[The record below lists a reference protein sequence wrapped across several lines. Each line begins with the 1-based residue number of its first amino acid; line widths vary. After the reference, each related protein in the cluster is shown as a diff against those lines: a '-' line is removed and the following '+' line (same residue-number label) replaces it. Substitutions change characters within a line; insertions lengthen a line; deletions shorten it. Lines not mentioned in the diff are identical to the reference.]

1 MIGSVYDYYLTT
13 YASKPAT
20 KYDTH
25 KKSELRNVY
34 NNIVNISKKSPL
46 YKINVSADMQKYVID
61 LKENARFLLDDI
73 NDLVFDT
80 SSVHNYKYTSDNEDI
95 ISVTSLI
102 PNENGLNDA
111 LTEDYNIKVESLATP
126 QVNTGNYLRDD
137 SLNFTLGEHSF
148 EVAINN
154 ATYELQFNVNKTDTN
169 SSILEKISR
178 LVNHSDIGLR
188 SNILHLGGN
197 STLEIS
203 STATGT
209 TANPTIFKISG
220 SYHDTVNDTIG
231 VLGIDNVTSY
241 PKNAKFTLNGLEKTS
256 VGNTF
261 TINKSLEVTLKDVTS
276 DGAEAKIS
284 RKNNLDSIIDSISEL
299 VSGFNNI
306 IDISKSKVNDNGDAA
321 KLNKEMRITALR
333 HKNELESVGLTLKED
348 GLLEF
353 DEAIILQSSKE
364 GSLNE
369 TLDNLASFKNGLEKK
384 LNDIT
389 INPMKYVNKIMI
401 SYPHPSKAF
410 ANPYLT
416 SIYSGMMYNGYI

>member
-34 NNIVNISKKSPL
+34 NNIINISKKSPL

-73 NDLVFDT
+73 NNLVFDT
-80 SSVHNYKYTSDNEDI
+80 SSVHNYRYTSDNEDI

-102 PNENGLNDA
+102 SNESNANESLV
-111 LTEDYNIKVESLATP
+111 EDYNIKVESLATP
-126 QVNTGNYLRDD
+126 QINTGNYLRED
-137 SLNFTLGEHSF
+137 SLNFTLGEHAF
-148 EVAINN
+148 EVDINN
-154 ATYELQFNVNKTDTN
+154 TTYELQFNVNKSDTN

-188 SNILHLGGN
+188 ANILHLGGN

-220 SYHDTVNDTIG
+220 SYRDTTNDTIG
-231 VLGIDNVTSY
+231 VLGINNITSY

-261 TINKSLEVTLKDVTS
+261 TINKSLEITLKSVTS
-276 DGAEAKIS
+276 DGTEAKIS
-284 RKNNLDSIIDSISEL
+284 RKNNLDSIIDSINEL
-299 VSGFNNI
+299 VSGYNNI

-353 DEAIILQSSKE
+353 DEAIILQASKE

-369 TLDNLASFKNGLEKK
+369 TLDNLTSFKNGLQKK
-384 LNDIT
+384 LSDIT

-410 ANPYLT
+410 ANPYVT

>member
-20 KYDTH
+20 KSDTH

-73 NDLVFDT
+73 NNLVFDT

-102 PNENGLNDA
+102 PSETTANESLV
-111 LTEDYNIKVESLATP
+111 EDYNIKVESLATP

-137 SLNFTLGEHSF
+137 SLNFTLGEHAF
-148 EVAINN
+148 EVEINN
-154 ATYELQFNVNKTDTN
+154 TTYELQFNVNKSDTN
-169 SSILEKISR
+169 STILEKISR
-178 LVNHSDIGLR
+178 LVNHSDIGLHA
-188 SNILHLGGN
+188 NVLHLGGN

-203 STATGT
+203 STSTGT
-209 TANPTIFKISG
+209 TANPTTFKISE
-220 SYHDTVNDTIG
+220 SYRDTINDTIG
-231 VLGIDNVTSY
+231 VLGIDNITSY

-261 TINKSLEVTLKDVTS
+261 TINKSLEITLKSVTS
-276 DGAEAKIS
+276 DGTEAKIS
-284 RKNNLDSIIDSISEL
+284 RKNNLDSIIDSIKEL
-299 VSGFNNI
+299 VSGYNNI
-306 IDISKSKVNDNGDAA
+306 VDISKSKVNDNGDAA

-333 HKNELESVGLTLKED
+333 HKNELESVGLSLKED

-353 DEAIILQSSKE
+353 DEAIILQASQE
-364 GSLNE
+364 NSLNE
-369 TLDNLASFKNGLEKK
+369 TLDNLTSFKNGLEKK
-384 LNDIT
+384 LSDIT

-410 ANPYLT
+410 ANPYVT

>member
-20 KYDTH
+20 KSDTH

-73 NDLVFDT
+73 NNLVFDT
-80 SSVHNYKYTSDNEDI
+80 SSVHNYRYTSDNEDI

-102 PNENGLNDA
+102 PSETTANESLV
-111 LTEDYNIKVESLATP
+111 EDYNIKVESLATP

-137 SLNFTLGEHSF
+137 SLNFTLGEHAF
-148 EVAINN
+148 EVEINN
-154 ATYELQFNVNKTDTN
+154 TTYELQFNVNKSDTN
-169 SSILEKISR
+169 ITILEKISR
-178 LVNHSDIGLR
+178 LVNHSDIGLHA
-188 SNILHLGGN
+188 NVLHLGGN

-203 STATGT
+203 STSTGT
-209 TANPTIFKISG
+209 TANPTIFKISE
-220 SYHDTVNDTIG
+220 SYRDTINDTIG
-231 VLGIDNVTSY
+231 VLGIDNITSY

-261 TINKSLEVTLKDVTS
+261 TINKSLEITLKSVTS
-276 DGAEAKIS
+276 DGTEAKIS
-284 RKNNLDSIIDSISEL
+284 RKNNLDSIIDSIKEL
-299 VSGFNNI
+299 VSGYNNI
-306 IDISKSKVNDNGDAA
+306 VDISKSKVNDNGDAA
-321 KLNKEMRITALR
+321 KLNKEMRLTALR
-333 HKNELESVGLTLKED
+333 HKNELESVGLSLKED

-353 DEAIILQSSKE
+353 DEAIILQASQE
-364 GSLNE
+364 NSLNE
-369 TLDNLASFKNGLEKK
+369 TLDNLTSFKNGLEKK
-384 LNDIT
+384 LSDIT

-410 ANPYLT
+410 ANPYVT

>member
-20 KYDTH
+20 KNDTH

-73 NDLVFDT
+73 NNLVFDT
-80 SSVHNYKYTSDNEDI
+80 SSVHNYKYTSENEDI
-95 ISVTSLI
+95 ISVNSLI
-102 PNENGLNDA
+102 TGEATDEEA
-111 LTEDYNIKVESLATP
+111 LIDGYNIEISNLATP

-137 SLNFTLGEHSF
+137 SLNFSLGEHSF
-148 EVAINN
+148 EVEINN
-154 ATYELQFNVNKTDTN
+154 TTYELQFNVNKSDTN
-169 SSILEKISR
+169 SSVLEKLSR
-178 LVNHSDIGLR
+178 LVNHSDIGLH

-203 STATGT
+203 SNSTGT
-209 TANPTIFKISG
+209 SGNPTIFKISK
-220 SYHDTVNDTIG
+220 SYRDLTNDTIG
-231 VLGIDNVTSY
+231 VLGIDNITSY

-256 VGNTF
+256 TGNTF
-261 TINKSLEVTLKDVTS
+261 TINKSLEVTLKDTTDGNVT
-276 DGAEAKIS
+276 KIN
-284 RKNNLDSIIDSISEL
+284 RRNNLDSIIDSINEL
-299 VSGFNNI
+299 VLGYNNI
-306 IDISKSKVNDNGDAA
+306 IEISKDKINDNGDAA

-353 DEAIILQSSKE
+353 DEAIILQASKE
-364 GSLNE
+364 DSLNE
-369 TLDNLASFKNGLEKK
+369 TLDNLTSFKKGLEKK
-384 LNDIT
+384 LSDIT

-401 SYPHPSKAF
+401 SYPHPVKTF
-410 ANPYLT
+410 ANPYVT